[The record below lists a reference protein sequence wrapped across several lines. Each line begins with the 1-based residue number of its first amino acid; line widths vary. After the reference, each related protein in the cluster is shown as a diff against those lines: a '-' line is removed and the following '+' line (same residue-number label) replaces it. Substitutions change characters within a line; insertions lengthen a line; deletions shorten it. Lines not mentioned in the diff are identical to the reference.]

1 MNTCSQPVPMTPPIL
16 NDNFEWDEKS
26 ETEDEPDHGNVP
38 VFQLSNEFV
47 VDVVTIEFIA
57 TK

>member
-1 MNTCSQPVPMTPPIL
+1 MTPPIL